1 MVESFSNFYID
12 TRVSIAQFDSLKKIS
27 IGLYFR
33 LLRKVQNKI
42 KNMIDVFT
50 EKVFSENMNFNY
62 FEHSCF
68 ACCCKIAHLSTV
80 VSYCNIFSFQSF
92 LMESSTFISLSIR
105 SIPSSSP
112 KKSKKL

>member
-42 KNMIDVFT
+42 KNMIDVST
-50 EKVFSENMNFNY
+50 EKFFLKML
-62 FEHSCF
+62 
-68 ACCCKIAHLSTV
+68 ILIIL
-80 VSYCNIFSFQSF
+80 NIPV
-92 LMESSTFISLSIR
+92 LLAAV
-105 SIPSSSP
+105 
-112 KKSKKL
+112 K

>member
-42 KNMIDVFT
+42 KNMIDVST
-50 EKVFSENMNFNY
+50 EKFFLKML
-62 FEHSCF
+62 
-68 ACCCKIAHLSTV
+68 ILIIL
-80 VSYCNIFSFQSF
+80 NIPV
-92 LMESSTFISLSIR
+92 LHAAV
-105 SIPSSSP
+105 
-112 KKSKKL
+112 K